1 MTRANTLG
9 YDRLSALDETFLHLE
24 RPETPMHVGAIAVLE
39 REPFYGP
46 DGRFRLADVRALV
59 ESRLSL
65 IPRFRRRVEHVP
77 FGLGRPIWVDD
88 PIFDIARHV
97 KLTRLPAPGSRRQLI
112 SLAERLMEQILDR
125 DHPLWELWFVEGVD
139 RGDHV
144 GLVHKSHHTLTDGIS
159 GIDIATALFDFSREP
174 TVIDAPEW
182 HPAPAPDPARLVIDS
197 MCERLR
203 QPVELAGLARRG
215 VAAPRDVVD
224 RASQLARSIG
234 SLVGTDPI
242 APTLSI
248 NGPIGRGRRIENV
261 RVALEPVRAVSKAF
275 ECTVNDVVLAG
286 VGGALARLL
295 DARGELHRDLSV
307 KIFCPVS
314 VRDES
319 ERTQL
324 GNRISAMFVP
334 LAVGEPDV
342 KMRLLAVHAATA
354 ELKEREQAVG
364 AAVLIGL
371 TEYAAPTLLGLAAR
385 AAHGQRFANII
396 VTNIPGPQVPLYCL
410 GAQMVEVYPLAPLS
424 RNLTINVAVLSYCGE
439 LYFGIV
445 GDGAA
450 APDLEIL
457 AGGIEDSFAE
467 LYALAVG

>member
-1 MTRANTLG
+1 MTPA

-24 RPETPMHVGAIAVLE
+24 RPETPMHVGAIAILE

-46 DGRFRLADVRALV
+46 DDRFRLDDVRALV
-59 ESRLSL
+59 QSRLSL
-65 IPRFRRRVEHVP
+65 IPRFRRRVMHVP
-77 FGLGRPIWVDD
+77 FGLGRPIWIDD
-88 PIFDIARHV
+88 PEFDITQHV
-97 KLTRLPAPGSRRQLI
+97 KLTALPAPGTRRQLI
-112 SLAERLMEQILDR
+112 SLAERLMEQLLDR

-139 RGDHV
+139 RGERV

-174 TVIDAPEW
+174 SVIDEPALPS
-182 HPAPAPDPARLVIDS
+182 APAPEPARLMLDS
-197 MCERLR
+197 LCDRVR
-203 QPVELAGLARRG
+203 QPVGFAGVARRG
-215 VAAPRDVVD
+215 VASPRGVVD

-234 SLVGTDPI
+234 ALVGTDPI
-242 APTLSI
+242 APSLSM
-248 NGPIGRGRRIENV
+248 NGPIGRGRKIEIV
-261 RVALEPVRAVSKAF
+261 RTALVPIKEISKAF

-295 DARGELHRDLSV
+295 DARGELRPDLSV
-307 KIFCPVS
+307 KVFCPVS

-319 ERTQL
+319 QRTQL

-334 LAVGEPDV
+334 LAVGEPDPRI
-342 KMRLLAVHAATA
+342 RLRAVRASTA
-354 ELKEREQAVG
+354 DLKERESALG
-364 AAVLIGL
+364 ASVLIGL

-385 AAHGQRFANII
+385 AAHGQRFANLI

-410 GAQMVEVYPLAPLS
+410 GAEMIEVYPLAPLS
-424 RNLTINVAVLSYCGE
+424 RNLTINIAVMSYCGV

-450 APDLEIL
+450 APDLELL
-457 AGGIEDSFAE
+457 AGGIEDAFAE
-467 LYALAVG
+467 LHALANA